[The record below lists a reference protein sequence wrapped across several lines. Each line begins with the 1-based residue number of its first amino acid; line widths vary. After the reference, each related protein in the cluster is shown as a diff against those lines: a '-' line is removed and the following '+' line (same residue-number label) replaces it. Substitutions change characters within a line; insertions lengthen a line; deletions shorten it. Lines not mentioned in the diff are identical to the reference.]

1 MEEFT
6 RFREI
11 VARLRGEGGCPWDRA
26 QTHESLKATCIEE
39 AAEVVCGINILRET
53 GNPDNLKEELGDLLL
68 QVVIQAQIAEDEG
81 LFTIEDVCEGV
92 SAKMIRRHPHVFG
105 NGTASTPEEAYASW
119 TEVKKLEKAGK
130 EEVGRYLPAAF
141 EEAKEL
147 IEVAER
153 RKGYKPPLP
162 ADAAKA

>member
-1 MEEFT
+1 MKEFT

-53 GNPDNLKEELGDLLL
+53 GNPDNLKEELGDPLL
-68 QVVIQAQIAEDEG
+68 QVVIQAQIAEEEG

-92 SAKMIRRHPHVFG
+92 SEKMIRRHPHVFG
-105 NGTASTPEEAYASW
+105 HGEASTPEEAYASW
-119 TEVKKLEKAGK
+119 NEVKKLEKAGK
-130 EEVGRYLPAAF
+130 EDVGKYLPAAF
-141 EEAKEL
+141 EEAIDL
-147 IEVAER
+147 IGVAQR
-153 RKGYKPPLP
+153 RKGYKPDPG
-162 ADAAKA
+162 ADTGKP